1 MDESQ
6 AVAADRTAGDT
17 APLSGLKFSKGH
29 GTGNDF
35 VLIADPNGALELS
48 PEHVAALCDRHR
60 GIGGDGLIRAVPS
73 RLLPE
78 GQQLL
83 GAHPDAQRVTDS
95 PHADGAV

>member
-35 VLIADPNGALELS
+35 VLIADLNYKNGSSDLFTMDTNGKHLTKI
-48 PEHVAALCDRHR
+48 V
-60 GIGGDGLIRAVPS
+60 GDQPGVFFNDWGTS
-73 RLLPE
+73 
-78 GQQLL
+78 
-83 GAHPDAQRVTDS
+83 S
-95 PHADGAV
+95 